1 MTVEGVYIAGP
12 SKNKDA
18 AFDFAKFLT
27 DVPAA
32 KVLALEGRQTPAV
45 KRVYD
50 DPQVARDAVL
60 AAFRKQVEVA
70 VPMPN
75 VPEMTMVWSPA
86 TTAMNTITKKAA
98 TPKAAMDA
106 AQKEV
111 EKRIA
116 ELRRR

>member
-1 MTVEGVYIAGP
+1 MTVEGVYIAAP
-12 SKNKDA
+12 SKHKEA
-18 AFDFAKFLT
+18 AYGLLTYLT
-27 DVPAA
+27 DLPAA
-32 KVLALEGRQTPAV
+32 RVLALEGRQTPAN
-45 KRVYD
+45 RAVYD
-50 DPQVARDAVL
+50 DPKVAADAEL
-60 AAFRKQVEVA
+60 TLFRKQVEVA